1 VTEYLFTWLINNFR
15 FKIKTIHPGLTQVNG
30 NSTVVF
36 SGFAVIKV
44 LKKPSQNNN
53 KKMQH
58 NKTPKSHSTLNRD
71 EWRIPGGRFF
81 WDLLTRN

>member
-1 VTEYLFTWLINNFR
+1 VD
-15 FKIKTIHPGLTQVNG
+15 G

-58 NKTPKSHSTLNRD
+58 NKTIKKTTPPQR
-71 EWRIPGGRFF
+71 EGWRIPGVRFF
-81 WDLLTRN
+81 GIY

>member
-1 VTEYLFTWLINNFR
+1 
-15 FKIKTIHPGLTQVNG
+15 VNG
-30 NSTVVF
+30 ISTVVF

-58 NKTPKSHSTLNRD
+58 NKTPKKKPL
-71 EWRIPGGRFF
+71 IPK
-81 WDLLTRN
+81 